1 MRSGNHRP
9 PVLARWLL
17 RALAPRRAYDEL
29 AGDLHEMFALR
40 AERAGPAAAR
50 RWYWRQVVRAY
61 FDLDPVRRP
70 VVSRSMAGDPLML
83 TLAKDAR
90 YAVRMLRKQPSF
102 TIVAILMLALGIGAN
117 ATVFSWI
124 NSVLLTPLPGAER
137 QGELLHLSYTFRGEP
152 LASFSYPEYRDIRE
166 ATKTLTGVAARDEVS
181 VGIVID
187 REAEHVWADIVTANF
202 FEVLEVRP
210 LRGRVL
216 RPSDDDPGADLVA
229 VIGHDYWMARFAGS
243 DDVIGRR
250 VQINAQPFTIVGI
263 APDGFQGGSTG
274 LQFDLWIPVGTQPLV
289 MPPGNRLESR
299 GSRWLFPV
307 ARRAPGV
314 STEQVRAELTAIL
327 SQMRQSYPGYD
338 DWGITALPLS
348 ESPTGAVSVLRRV
361 LLVLMATAIIV
372 LLIACANLA
381 GLLAARAAARQ
392 REMAI
397 RLSVG
402 ANRGRLVQQLLVEG
416 VILAAAGT
424 AAALLALQWTSGLLM
439 GFAPPSELPIR
450 LDVAIDGRV
459 VTVTAAAALGT
470 VLLFALV
477 PALFTTAT
485 DLSASLRDGG
495 ASGRTFARSRLRRGL
510 VAAQVALS
518 ITLLVGAGL
527 CVRSLWVARV
537 ATPGFVADNVVV
549 GWIDLLA
556 ANYTA
561 DEGRE
566 YYSRVLDRVR
576 ALPGVQSAS
585 FGSRIP
591 LGFIGGSSS
600 NLTIDGYQPADNERV
615 IAGVNRV
622 GPDYF
627 RTLQIP
633 LVAGRD
639 IAESD
644 VRGQQLVAVITDAMA
659 RRFWPAG
666 NALGGRFFFGR
677 PVEGQAPDYITVV
690 GVARDIKQRTM
701 TEAPQNAVYL
711 PVRQFFA
718 ADTILHVRT
727 AADPSLLAGEL
738 QRVVR
743 AMDPR
748 VPFYNV
754 SLLKDHTAAATF
766 QQQLAAN
773 LLVVFGGLALMLA
786 AIGSYG
792 VLSFLVGQRR
802 REIGIRLAVGASRAS
817 VFALVAVSGAKLV
830 GIGAAI
836 GFMLSVGVGI
846 GLGSLLIGVQPL
858 DPLTYLV
865 VLALMGSVALIA
877 CALPA
882 RRAASINPIATL
894 RED

>member
-1 MRSGNHRP
+1 VTPDRP
-9 PVLARWLL
+9 PAVARWLL
-17 RALAPRRAYDEL
+17 RLLAPRRAHDEL
-29 AGDLHEMFALR
+29 AGDLLELFALR
-40 AERAGPAAAR
+40 VERAGAAAAR

-61 FDLDPVRRP
+61 FDLDPMRRP

-83 TLAKDAR
+83 TLTQDVR
-90 YAVRMLRKQPSF
+90 YALRMLRKQPSF

-117 ATVFSWI
+117 ATIFSWV

-137 QGELLHLSYTFRGEP
+137 QGELVQLSYLMRGAP
-152 LASFSYPEYRDIRE
+152 MASFSYPEYRHIRD
-166 ATKTLTGVAARDEVS
+166 ATRTLHGVAARDEIS
-181 VGIVID
+181 VGIAID
-187 REAEHVWADIVTANF
+187 REAEHVWADIVTGNF
-202 FEVLEVRP
+202 FEVLDVGA
-210 LRGRVL
+210 LRGRAL
-216 RPSDDDPGADLVA
+216 QPADDAQGAEPVA
-229 VIGHDYWMARFAGS
+229 VIGHDYWMARFGGAE
-243 DDVIGRR
+243 DVIGRQ
-250 VQINAQPFTIVGI
+250 VQINAKPFTIVGV
-263 APDGFQGGSTG
+263 APPGFQGGSTG

-289 MPPGNRLESR
+289 MPPSRLEVQ
-299 GSRWLFPV
+299 GSRWLYPI

-314 STEQVRAELTAIL
+314 STEQVRAELTAIFE
-327 SQMRQSYPGYD
+327 QMRRTHQGYED
-338 DWGITALPLS
+338 MALTAVPLS
-348 ESPTGAVSVLRRV
+348 ESPVGAVSVLRTV

-397 RLSVG
+397 RLSIG
-402 ANRGRLVQQLLVEG
+402 ANRARLVQQLLVEG
-416 VILAAAGT
+416 VILAGAGT
-424 AAALLALQWTSGLLM
+424 VAALVALQWTSGLLM

-450 LDVAIDGRV
+450 LDVTIDGRV
-459 VTVTAAAALGT
+459 VAFTVAVAVGT

-477 PALFTTAT
+477 PAFSTTAT
-485 DLSASLRDGG
+485 DLSGSLRDSG
-495 ASGRTFARSRLRRGL
+495 ASGRTFSRSRLRRGL

-549 GWIDLLA
+549 GWIDLLS
-556 ANYTA
+556 ANYSA

-585 FGSRIP
+585 LGSRIP

-600 NLTIDGYQPADNERV
+600 NLTVDGYQPAETERV
-615 IAGVNRV
+615 FAGVNRV

-627 RTLQIP
+627 GTLQIP
-633 LVAGRD
+633 LLAGRD

-644 VRGQQLVAVITDAMA
+644 VRGQPPVAVITEAMA
-659 RRFWPAG
+659 QRFWPDG

-677 PVEGQAPDYITVV
+677 PVAGRVPDYITVV
-690 GVARDIKQRTM
+690 GIARDIKQRTM
-701 TEAPQNAVYL
+701 NEPPQSAVYL

-727 AADPSLLAGEL
+727 AGDPSALAGEL

-743 AMDPR
+743 AIDPR

-754 SLLKDHTAAATF
+754 SRLKDHTAAGTF

-773 LLVVFGGLALMLA
+773 LLVVFGGLALLLA
-786 AIGSYG
+786 AVGSYG

-802 REIGIRLAVGASRAS
+802 REIGIRLAVGASRAN
-817 VFALVAVSGAKLV
+817 VFRLVAVSGAKLV
-830 GIGAAI
+830 AVGAGIG
-836 GFMLSVGVGI
+836 FVLSIGVGM
-846 GLGSLLIGVQPL
+846 GLGSLLIGIQPL

-865 VLALMGSVALIA
+865 VLGLMASVALVA

-894 RED
+894 REE